1 VSLRSLFKAATP
13 QPQTACLTVEGREV
27 QVRFR
32 ENARARRIILR
43 FDKSGDGLILTLPRR
58 TSRSRALSFAQSQIG
73 WIAERLTRQPA
84 RREFADGMCFPFRGT
99 EIKIARVVGARAV
112 TRLEDGLLKVGG
124 AEAHVVR
131 RTLEWLKK
139 EAKRELQRASDEYA
153 QKMGVR
159 YSRLTLR
166 DTQSRWGSCSAS
178 GALSYSWRLI
188 LAPDEVLDYVCAH
201 EVAHLKQMN
210 HGPKFWA
217 LVAAH
222 CPHMERARDWLKKD
236 GSHLHLIG

>member
-1 VSLRSLFKAATP
+1 MILRRLFKVTAP
-13 QPQTACLTVEGREV
+13 QPQTACLVVEGREV
-27 QVRFR
+27 PVRFR
-32 ENARARRIILR
+32 ENARARRIIMR
-43 FDKSGDGLILTLPRR
+43 FDKGGEGLILTVPRR

-84 RREFADGMCFPFRGT
+84 RREFAEGVCFPFRGNVI
-99 EIKIARVVGARAV
+99 EIARLPGLRAV
-112 TRLEDGLLKVGG
+112 TRLEGTKLLVGG
-124 AEAHVVR
+124 APAHVAR
-131 RTLEWLKK
+131 RTREWLKRQ
-139 EAKRELQRASDEYA
+139 AKSELQRASDEYA

-188 LAPDEVLDYVCAH
+188 LAPHDVLDYVCAH

-222 CPHMERARDWLKKD
+222 CPHMEQARDWLKKD
-236 GSHLHLIG
+236 GTHLHLIG

>member
-1 VSLRSLFKAATP
+1 MRGLFKSASPPAQIVSLS
-13 QPQTACLTVEGREV
+13 VEGREV
-27 QVRFR
+27 PLRFR

-43 FDKSGDGLILTLPRR
+43 FDKSGDGLILTVPRR

-84 RREFADGMCFPFRGT
+84 RREFAEGVRFPFRGA
-99 EIKIARVVGARAV
+99 EIEIARVAGARAV
-112 TRLEDGLLKVGG
+112 TRLEDGFLMVGG
-124 AEAHVVR
+124 AEAHIAR

-166 DTQSRWGSCSAS
+166 DTQSRWGSC
-178 GALSYSWRLI
+178 
-188 LAPDEVLDYVCAH
+188 
-201 EVAHLKQMN
+201 
-210 HGPKFWA
+210 
-217 LVAAH
+217 
-222 CPHMERARDWLKKD
+222 
-236 GSHLHLIG
+236 

>member
-1 VSLRSLFKAATP
+1 MP
-13 QPQTACLTVEGREV
+13 
-27 QVRFR
+27 VRFR

-43 FDKSGDGLILTLPRR
+43 FDKNGDGIVLTVPRR

-84 RREFADGMCFPFRGT
+84 RREFADGVRFPFRGE
-99 EIKIARVVGARAV
+99 EIEISRVAGARAV

-124 AEAHVVR
+124 AEAHVAR

-139 EAKRELQRASDEYA
+139 QAKLELLRASDEYA

-201 EVAHLKQMN
+201 EVAHLQQMN

-236 GSHLHLIG
+236 GTHLHLIG